1 MLSVSGNGF
10 RDLQRIS
17 RELKSAPKELRR
29 EVYKALERSTKP
41 LKDAA
46 RQGARD
52 SLPQAGGLAERVAAA
67 TIRSKLRGGNSPS
80 LTLTATQTGAAAA
93 RFKKARS
100 ADKRAN
106 RRRLKKLGGSGG

>member
-1 MLSVSGNGF
+1 MLSVSGSGF

-17 RELKSAPKELRR
+17 RELKAAPKELRR
-29 EVYKALERSTKP
+29 EVFKALERSTKP
-41 LKDAA
+41 MKDAA

-52 SLPQAGGLAERVAAA
+52 TLPQAGGLADRVATA
-67 TIRSKLRGGNSPS
+67 TIRSKLRGGNNPS
-80 LTLTATQTGAAAA
+80 LTLTVTQTGAAAD

-106 RRRLKKLGGSGG
+106 RRRLKKRGASG